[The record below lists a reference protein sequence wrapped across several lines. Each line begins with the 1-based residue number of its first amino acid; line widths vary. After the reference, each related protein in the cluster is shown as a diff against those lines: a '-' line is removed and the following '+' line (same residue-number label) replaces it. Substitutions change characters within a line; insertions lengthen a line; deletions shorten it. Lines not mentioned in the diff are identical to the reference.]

1 MKKLLLII
9 IASVHYNV
17 IAQDVM
23 FTPRIETGVWSF
35 NSKLSADTFDE
46 GKQRTWFDFSE
57 IMGVVQLGGTLKMN
71 QFYVD
76 AYAQQSSTGSGDPKN
91 ETLVEDG
98 IDSYRSQDADFDRSE
113 YSFLIG
119 YQLSQL
125 SLFAGYRSQETDIK
139 ETLEN
144 PPKIGKIRGP
154 DTWDINID
162 SKGPFLGA
170 NYLVPIE
177 FNSSFVL
184 SGSIGFFEHDYE
196 NNYTQDFGGGG
207 PFSKSEML
215 FDFETDVVELGLGLT
230 YIRKLNH
237 QLDLKVLGQLNYYT
251 FDENIDL
258 KSRGDDGLVS
268 AGAIDFEAD
277 ELNFQLRVGLDYH
290 F

>member
-1 MKKLLLII
+1 M
-9 IASVHYNV
+9 
-17 IAQDVM
+17 
-23 FTPRIETGVWSF
+23 
-35 NSKLSADTFDE
+35 FDE

-57 IMGVVQLGGTLKMN
+57 VMGVVQLGGTLKMN

-76 AYAQQSSTGSGDPKN
+76 AYAQQSSTASGDPNN
-91 ETLVEDG
+91 ETLVENG
-98 IDSYRSQDADFDRSE
+98 IDSYLSQDADFDRSE

-125 SLFAGYRSQETDIK
+125 SLFGGYRYQQTEIEES
-139 ETLEN
+139 LEN
-144 PPKIGKIRGP
+144 PPTVTGKTRGP

-162 SKGPFLGA
+162 SRGYFFGA

-184 SGSIGFFEHDYE
+184 SGTIGFFEHDYE
-196 NNYTQDFGGGG
+196 NAYTQDFGGSG

-215 FDFETDVVELGLGLT
+215 FDVEADDVIELGLGLT

-258 KSRGDDGLVS
+258 KSRGDDGVIS